1 MARETGKRLDCLIK
15 QAYEQ
20 RKDAQCLILDYQEIV
35 TEDMQKNETFLKDMT
50 IKETADYYGISYGQT
65 ALYLRYAGIKT
76 KRTYIKHNGE
86 PKKERK
92 PKMTE
97 EEHEVTLWASTF
109 NKGRL
114 RYVYYDMIKRCH
126 KPEDRH
132 YDRYGAR
139 GITVCDEWRKDCKIF
154 YKWAKDSGYKAG
166 LQLDRIDNNGNYEPN
181 NCRWVSAREN
191 SLNKRNTLMITY
203 KGKRKPLAD
212 WAVEKG
218 LNYDT
223 LKDRIYRYGWSIERA
238 LETKVSE
245 S

>member
-1 MARETGKRLDCLIK
+1 MVRETGKRLDCLIK

-20 RKDAQCLILDYQEIV
+20 HKGTQHFILDYQEIV

-50 IKETADYYGISYGQT
+50 IKEVADYYGISYGQT
-65 ALYLRYAGIKT
+65 ALYLRYTGIKT

-109 NKGRL
+109 NKGKI

-126 KPEDRH
+126 KPEDKH
-132 YDRYGAR
+132 YYRYGAR
-139 GITVCDEWRKDCKIF
+139 GITVCAEWRKDCKVF
-154 YKWAKDSGYKAG
+154 YKWAKDNGYKAG

-191 SLNKRNTLMITY
+191 SLNKSNTLYITY
-203 KGKRKPLAD
+203 KGQRKPLLE

-223 LKDRIYRYGWSIERA
+223 LKDRICRYGWSVDRA
-238 LETKVSE
+238 LETPVDKD
-245 S
+245 